1 MKPYNT
7 LALTLGILFL
17 LPGCGGNILDWAD
30 ETFYQGKIHKDYE
43 KAVRPFLKSVRLYD
57 QFDTLAIFD
66 GLWLSDSV
74 RTGYAQVYAKMMG
87 KNEAEYVDFLRR
99 ELSANTYF
107 VSFYVLSMK
116 SIPLTEIPPLWAVH
130 LEINGKKY
138 LPAEIK
144 CVELSAEYASFFG
157 KRMNNHKEAYEIR
170 FDRKDVEEND
180 ILEGKHTMKLFFS
193 SPRHYGVMSWDIDE
207 DTKVIL
213 PSFVPISDT
222 PEKEE
227 SGVVVKPE
235 KISKVEKAS
244 RGHRR
249 AISQEAASHQVEVDE
264 ADKKEESAQTD
275 IVDSSL
281 LESLKVEESYLP
293 TVDPEVAEAVKY
305 ADIPTV
311 EKVREAEVVEGSVST
326 GEVIVRGANEAG
338 IEIEIVNHEDES
350 FDGGVGGG
358 FGMTQIGGFGD
369 GFIGGIE

>member
-7 LALTLGILFL
+7 LALTLGILLL

-30 ETFYQGKIHKDYE
+30 ETFYQGKVHKDYE
-43 KAVRPFLKSVRLYD
+43 KAVKPFLKSVRLYD

-74 RTGYAQVYAKMMG
+74 RTAYAQVYAKMMG
-87 KNEAEYVDFLRR
+87 KSESEYVDFLRR

-130 LEINGKKY
+130 LEVNGKKY

-170 FDRKDVEEND
+170 FDRKDVEGAD
-180 ILEGKHTMKLFFS
+180 IIEGKHEMKLFFS
-193 SPRHYGVMSWDIDE
+193 SPRHYGVMQWNIDE
-207 DTKVIL
+207 DSTVVL
-213 PSFVPISDT
+213 PAFVPIADA

-227 SGVVVKPE
+227 ILQQPV
-235 KISKVEKAS
+235 KVEKVS
-244 RGHRR
+244 VRNHRR
-249 AISQEAASHQVEVDE
+249 AVSHDKATHQVAVD
-264 ADKKEESAQTD
+264 KEDQHQEED
-275 IVDSSL
+275 SL
-281 LESLKVEESYLP
+281 LPESVGSHSNKGG
-293 TVDPEVAEAVKY
+293 AH
-305 ADIPTV
+305 ADISTLEQV
-311 EKVREAEVVEGSVST
+311 NEEEITEGSVPT
-326 GEVIVRGANEAG
+326 GEVMVQGDNEAG
-338 IEIEIVNHEDES
+338 VEIEIVNHEEES

-358 FGMTQIGGFGD
+358 FGMTQISGFGD